1 MAMMHHD
8 AAGYPGFPG
17 GELCEMIGPD
27 ELNTLE
33 RVFEECR
40 EDCCFSLESER
51 ARSLGRALIRVYS
64 RGEHNP
70 VIVRSV
76 LVACFKRHA
85 H

>member
-1 MAMMHHD
+1 MHHD
-8 AAGYPGFPG
+8 AAGYPAFPG
-17 GELCEMIGPD
+17 GELSEMVGPD

-40 EDCCFSLESER
+40 EDCCFPLESER
-51 ARSLGRALIRVYS
+51 ARSLGRTLIRLYS

-70 VIVRSV
+70 VVVRSM
-76 LVACFKRHA
+76 LIACFKRHA